1 MSDGGKGD
9 SRIAAQVPEEQV
21 AANWAATFGETWLQ
35 RKARL
40 EREAKENDTVQE
52 SEESNS

>member
-1 MSDGGKGD
+1 MSGKGSGRRPTEVD
-9 SRIAAQVPEEQV
+9 EDQA
-21 AANWAATFGETWLQ
+21 AANWATTFGETWLQ

-52 SEESNS
+52 SKESNS